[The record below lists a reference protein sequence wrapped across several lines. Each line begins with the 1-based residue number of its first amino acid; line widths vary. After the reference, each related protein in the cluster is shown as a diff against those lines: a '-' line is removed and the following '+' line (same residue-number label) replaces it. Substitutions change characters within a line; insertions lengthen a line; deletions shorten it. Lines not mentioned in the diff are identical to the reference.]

1 MFQQPNWLRQLIRR
15 NTKPITENQAGVWKK
30 RLALGYA
37 LIAWNAFG
45 IVCYLIYTGKGGWMT
60 QKQEEEANMTPAQ
73 QWTKTLGIKD
83 ATVYRISGLKVQK
96 YEVHNDFEKGTS
108 EKHNIDSAG
117 KIEDDKI
124 NIN

>member
-60 QKQEEEANMTPAQ
+60 QKQEEEANMTPGNIECRSCLLILLHNRLNFLIPPD
-73 QWTKTLGIKD
+73 TGTD
-83 ATVYRISGLKVQK
+83 KV
-96 YEVHNDFEKGTS
+96 EN
-108 EKHNIDSAG
+108 
-117 KIEDDKI
+117 KIQFKNKAI
-124 NIN
+124 